1 MGRWLALTVF
11 IICLFSACSNA
22 SGLLLFKK
30 DSVLPYILFEKEDA
44 SKSIDLFRTLFKKA
58 TGKEIELA
66 TTMKTASAGPLIH
79 INLERDSEKLFV
91 IKSDGQH
98 LHITGNSNDNLILAI
113 HYFFN
118 TYVYPEED
126 FNTYYQSLALEQILL
141 PANLHTD
148 NEKAFAFAYRE
159 PYFPANSTLAFQQ
172 RFNTQSLENQW
183 GLWGHNIHKLIRPT
197 EAMYAIID
205 GAPNEEQYNFSS
217 PALEAALKSAIK
229 ESLDNAPEKKYFV
242 IMPNDNE
249 LVCQCDACK
258 KLGNTETN
266 ATPAVV
272 HLISKLA
279 ASFPQ
284 AVFFTSDYVTT
295 STPPEKVMPSNTG
308 VIISTMDF
316 PKGVVLAD
324 SKQKNKIAERFKKWK
339 SVTNQLFVWDYA
351 VNFDNYM
358 DAYPTLLLQ
367 QENLKFYRSLGVT
380 GIFMQG
386 NETGYAAFE
395 QLKARAYAKLM
406 ENPDANVEQLIRD
419 YFHYIAG
426 EQGRP
431 LSDYFIDINLKA
443 LTNKPT
449 LDIYGGIQ
457 QSTKKYLNDDV
468 LQKFYDALSVARKNS
483 KPEFQSELMK
493 LQLSSLFQLLEIAR
507 TNGLQQHGWGNYDPK
522 TKQLQIHA
530 DIKSRLDEFKAIRSM
545 TGLQTYNEVNNS
557 FQDYLRQWDD
567 LLKSSYQNE
576 LFGQLLAVKSK
587 LDEDYNDPSVLTDG
601 AIGFL
606 DYYNNWMIF
615 TQDDLKI
622 EIPMTDQI
630 RQSKNLQLSFLVD
643 KKHKL
648 ALPKAIQV
656 GSDTRS
662 NIARQELQTSAEKLK
677 KLTYNI
683 PLTINETDNTLKLII
698 TKDKNVGFACDEIIL
713 K

>member
-1 MGRWLALTVF
+1 
-11 IICLFSACSNA
+11 
-22 SGLLLFKK
+22 
-30 DSVLPYILFEKEDA
+30 
-44 SKSIDLFRTLFKKA
+44 
-58 TGKEIELA
+58 
-66 TTMKTASAGPLIH
+66 
-79 INLERDSEKLFV
+79 
-91 IKSDGQH
+91 
-98 LHITGNSNDNLILAI
+98 
-113 HYFFN
+113 
-118 TYVYPEED
+118 
-126 FNTYYQSLALEQILL
+126 
-141 PANLHTD
+141 
-148 NEKAFAFAYRE
+148 
-159 PYFPANSTLAFQQ
+159 
-172 RFNTQSLENQW
+172 
-183 GLWGHNIHKLIRPT
+183 
-197 EAMYAIID
+197 
-205 GAPNEEQYNFSS
+205 
-217 PALEAALKSAIK
+217 
-229 ESLDNAPEKKYFV
+229 
-242 IMPNDNE
+242 
-249 LVCQCDACK
+249 
-258 KLGNTETN
+258 
-266 ATPAVV
+266 
-272 HLISKLA
+272 
-279 ASFPQ
+279 
-284 AVFFTSDYVTT
+284 
-295 STPPEKVMPSNTG
+295 
-308 VIISTMDF
+308 
-316 PKGVVLAD
+316 
-324 SKQKNKIAERFKKWK
+324 
-339 SVTNQLFVWDYA
+339 
-351 VNFDNYM
+351 
-358 DAYPTLLLQ
+358 
-367 QENLKFYRSLGVT
+367 
-380 GIFMQG
+380 
-386 NETGYAAFE
+386 
-395 QLKARAYAKLM
+395 M

-426 EQGRP
+426 EQGKP

-457 QSTKKYLNDDV
+457 QSTKKYLNDYV

-507 TNGLQQHGWGNYDPK
+507 ANGLQQHGWGNYDPK

-530 DIKSRLDEFKAIRSM
+530 DIKSRLDEFKSIRSM
-545 TGLQTYNEVNNS
+545 SGLQTYNEVNNS

-567 LLKSSYQNE
+567 LLKSSYQNQ

-662 NIARQELQTSAEKLK
+662 NIARQELQTSTEKLK